1 MKRKN
6 KGYVLLIVLIL
17 SVIIALIGAG
27 LAFMSKQGY
36 FSTRANTLFNKLQ
49 KAAHYGINEAIRRIV
64 ESGGVCEEGIFNQD
78 FYVGDVSVK
87 ISTSRRGLLCALRA
101 EANLGGARQVIVATT
116 QGFYGI
122 GTFTV
127 KARER
132 VDWLGGAYVSGC
144 DSQNNCNIPGII
156 VSGPINGVPAG
167 TAQTCDKNG
176 TTGIFGSPPLKPNVS
191 FYDLIPLTFNVNCFY
206 ELLNM
211 FETED
216 SYNGYPMGLGK
227 NPFWKDVYGN
237 TRQDI
242 IFNKGN
248 FTSCPNP
255 LVTDEPQVVWNSRL
269 GNFTIRSWSSEIP
282 SIPSSCEFDGNTLNL
297 SNDLPNCTWI
307 KVKKNVNITG
317 VAPNIKFIY
326 APGKDVTITNAG
338 NANIITDRT
347 VTINA
352 KNVSEPL
359 VLYTTGNV
367 NITAGPVTKI
377 RIVSQG
383 DINLRT
389 SSTISDSTL
398 ITPNSIV
405 NTTNDNLTLE
415 RLNVFARRINFTR
428 TTTIR
433 GGMFYLFGYV
443 ESVCNSGDPDS
454 SSVSTSANIGTLD
467 DPVLF
472 IMVNSN
478 LRVVNPTPIYFYG
491 VFFAEGPTCIV
502 YSNISLTGISIWNE
516 PNDFENVDQLGRGFY
531 IQFNYGIINTLNNRY
546 WFVRRFD
553 CIKDDPLPYAQAI
566 QTYHSSY

>member
-1 MKRKN
+1 M
-6 KGYVLLIVLIL
+6 LFFVLIL

-167 TAQTCDKNG
+167 TAQTCDRSG
-176 TTGIFGSPPLKPNVS
+176 TVGIFGSPPLKPNVS

-282 SIPSSCEFDGNTLNL
+282 SIDSSCEFDGNTLNL
-297 SNDLPNCTWI
+297 SNDLPDCTWI
-307 KVKKNVNITG
+307 KVKNNVNITG

-383 DINLRT
+383 DINLQT

-502 YSNISLTGISIWNE
+502 YSNISFIGISIWNE